1 MNKPLTS
8 TKEKKEPI
16 FEFVINYSH
25 SHFDYQHGKIKV
37 YATNF
42 DEAVNKAKSAL
53 PRAEIK
59 SSYHYWLFGLNSVS
73 EVLNPLKG

>member
-8 TKEKKEPI
+8 TKDKKEPI
-16 FEFVINYSH
+16 FEFILDYAH
-25 SHFDYQHGKIKV
+25 SYFEYQHGKIKV

-42 DEAVNKAKSAL
+42 DEAVNKSKSAL
-53 PRAEIK
+53 PRADIR
-59 SSYHYWLFGLNSVS
+59 SASHYWSFGLRSVS